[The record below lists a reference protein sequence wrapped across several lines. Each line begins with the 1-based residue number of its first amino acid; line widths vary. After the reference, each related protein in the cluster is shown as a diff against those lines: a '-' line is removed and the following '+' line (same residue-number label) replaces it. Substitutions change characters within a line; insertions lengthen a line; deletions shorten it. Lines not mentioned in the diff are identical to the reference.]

1 MNQCSQSEP
10 KWLAEAKRKSESL
23 SKTSYKKHKESE
35 MKWSQNVSL
44 STPKLPVNKKGR
56 KTTTPILK
64 FKKGA
69 ETYQKLVFE

>member
-1 MNQCSQSEP
+1 MNLFRSEP
-10 KWLAEAKRKSESL
+10 KWLAEAKRKSESF

-35 MKWSQNVSL
+35 MNWSQNVTL